1 MDSIYLVTTPE
12 HLIIPYA
19 GEGLFAVRVSS
30 RSRTEYIL
38 VRSRST
44 STTTTLLQTTVS
56 PGCIQRDRALRVGG
70 SRIWNGLQPV

>member
-30 RSRTEYIL
+30 RSRTEY
-38 VRSRST
+38 
-44 STTTTLLQTTVS
+44 
-56 PGCIQRDRALRVGG
+56 
-70 SRIWNGLQPV
+70 